1 MSDPL
6 LSMGFADI
14 AKAAGE
20 LDGLDVIEAMRG
32 WGAEWGPKMVQA
44 IQAVVPG
51 DSGGPLE
58 QSITFAGVEAASGGV
73 TLSWTTDKDYAVY
86 LIEGT
91 EAHGPAQASV
101 MHWSAGGTDVFAKWV
116 SGVAPNTFPLSTAV
130 EGLMPA
136 MADSLADLLAD
147 LSKES

>member
-1 MSDPL
+1 
-6 LSMGFADI
+6 MGFADI
-14 AKAAGE
+14 ARVAGE

-32 WGAEWGPKMVQA
+32 WGAEWGPKMTQA

-51 DSGGPLE
+51 DGGGPLE
-58 QSITFAGVEAASGGV
+58 QSITFAGVEASSGGV
-73 TLSWTTDKDYAVY
+73 TLSWTTDKEYATY

-101 MHWSAGGTDVFAKWV
+101 MHWNSGGSDVFAKWV
-116 SGVAPNTFPLSTAV
+116 SGIAPNTFPLSTAV

-147 LSKES
+147 LSEES

>member
-1 MSDPL
+1 VSDPL
-6 LSMGFADI
+6 LSMGFSDI
-14 AKAAGE
+14 GRAAGE
-20 LDGLDVIEAMRG
+20 LDAMDVVEAMKG
-32 WGAEWGPKMVQA
+32 WGAEWGPKMTQA

-51 DSGGPLE
+51 ESGGPLYE
-58 QSITFAGVEAASGGV
+58 SITFAGVEASSGGV
-73 TLSWTTDKDYAVY
+73 TLSWTTDKEYATY

-101 MHWSAGGTDVFAKWV
+101 LHWMSGGANVFAKWV

-136 MADSLADLLAD
+136 MAASLADVFAEMFE
-147 LSKES
+147 ES